1 MNKNQQPDSLSNQEQ
16 TLPSVRPYG
25 VQQIHGLA
33 SLGDYLLTL
42 DPARGYLLAVH
53 PTSNNTIVLNPHQT
67 EEFLGATDLA
77 LSENT
82 LWFARGDSIYACEF
96 SISDSQLWTLE
107 LSTPQPFAAVRYTVN
122 GVAVQGQ
129 VVYVCCER
137 AGYILVFHQ
146 QTGEEITR
154 FYAPG
159 VGVETLLAKEEQ
171 LWVADAVE
179 QMVYCLDRA
188 TGELQYS
195 ILTPFEHPT
204 GLTFFSHP
212 HSEKEILYV
221 AYASEEPY
229 VRDDPNA
236 ANPYQLTFR
245 DRTFI
250 HPLSFTCN
258 PSQRYT
264 LSNGYLIEMSY
275 VEELAPLDP
284 VDLQDLE
291 WRIALPTD
299 TQRQKVISVESIG
312 MTFTEE
318 IQQGSRVAVFRFD
331 HLQPN
336 EARIF
341 GWKVLL
347 EVYSIKYYLAPP
359 DIEDSP
365 KLPPELANAY
375 LVDNDNLSMDAD
387 IVRRAAKNAIGDET
401 NLLRQVLSIRD
412 YVYERLGYRVTVQIE
427 SPDRVL
433 ERGVGSCGEY
443 VGVLLALMRL
453 NGIACRT
460 VGRYKCP
467 PYAERQGIPLEP
479 DFNHVWLEFYVPG
492 YGWIPMES
500 NPDNLEDRRIKP
512 TRFFMGL
519 AWYHIEIG
527 KGTKFE
533 QIRIKGEP
541 VSKEQLALGDLA
553 INHVRFQILQEI
565 NSDRAFQ

>member
-1 MNKNQQPDSLSNQEQ
+1 MNQHQQPNFRSQKQPSLR
-16 TLPSVRPYG
+16 SVRPYG
-25 VQQIHGLA
+25 VRQIHGLA
-33 SLGDYLLTL
+33 SWGNYLLTL
-42 DPARGYLLAVH
+42 DPVSGYLLAVD
-53 PTSNNTIVLNPHQT
+53 PANDNTIVLNPHQRS
-67 EEFLGATDLA
+67 EFLGATDLA
-77 LSENT
+77 LSENII
-82 LWFARGDSIYACEF
+82 WFARGDSIYTCEF
-96 SISDSQLWTLE
+96 AISGSQIETIQLA
-107 LSTPQPFAAVRYTVN
+107 TPSFFVALRYTVN

-129 VVYVCCER
+129 AVYVSCER

-146 QTGEEITR
+146 ETAEEITR

-159 VGVETLLAKEEQ
+159 VGVETLLAKEEE
-171 LWVADAVE
+171 LWVADAIE

-188 TGELQYS
+188 TGELQYNV
-195 ILTPFEHPT
+195 LTPFEHPT
-204 GLTFFSHP
+204 GVTFFPHP
-212 HSEKEILYV
+212 DSEREILYV

-250 HPLSFTCN
+250 HPLSFTHN

-264 LSNGYLIEMSY
+264 LSNGYLVEMSY

-284 VDLQDLE
+284 VELQDLE
-291 WRIALPTD
+291 WRIALPND
-299 TQRQKVISVESIG
+299 TQRQKVLSIEPIG
-312 MTFTEE
+312 MNFTEE
-318 IQQGSRVAVFRFD
+318 MQQGSRVAVFRFD
-331 HLQPN
+331 CLQAN

-365 KLPPELANAY
+365 KLPPELADAY

-387 IVRRAAKNAIGDET
+387 IVQRAAKNAIGDET

-467 PYAERQGIPLEP
+467 PYAERQGVPLEP

-519 AWYHIEIG
+519 AWYHVEIG

-553 INHVRFQILQEI
+553 INHVRFQIVREI
-565 NSDRAFQ
+565 DSEQAFP

>member
-1 MNKNQQPDSLSNQEQ
+1 
-16 TLPSVRPYG
+16 
-25 VQQIHGLA
+25 
-33 SLGDYLLTL
+33 
-42 DPARGYLLAVH
+42 
-53 PTSNNTIVLNPHQT
+53 
-67 EEFLGATDLA
+67 
-77 LSENT
+77 
-82 LWFARGDSIYACEF
+82 
-96 SISDSQLWTLE
+96 
-107 LSTPQPFAAVRYTVN
+107 
-122 GVAVQGQ
+122 
-129 VVYVCCER
+129 
-137 AGYILVFHQ
+137 
-146 QTGEEITR
+146 
-154 FYAPG
+154 
-159 VGVETLLAKEEQ
+159 
-171 LWVADAVE
+171 
-179 QMVYCLDRA
+179 LDRA
-188 TGELQYS
+188 TGEQQYS

-204 GLTFFSHP
+204 GLTFFSDP
-212 HSEKEILYV
+212 HSEKDILYV

-250 HPLSFTCN
+250 HPLSFTRN

-299 TQRQKVISVESIG
+299 TQRQKVISVEPIG

-331 HLQPN
+331 YLQPD

-427 SPDRVL
+427 PPDRVL

-553 INHVRFQILQEI
+553 INHVRFQILKEI
-565 NSDRAFQ
+565 DSDRAFL